1 MRKLIVAVIIMFI
14 GTTAFSQGIDID
26 LGIKAGGNFSNIR
39 NLNSLNLKY
48 RIGLQAGVFAGI
60 KFSERI
66 AIQADVLF
74 SEEGAIVLPNGNFD
88 LTYVN
93 IPVVLKY
100 YIVPGEHFNI
110 QIGPQF
116 GVLVEDNIRVVVD
129 GVEQK
134 FKGSDSDLSGI
145 LGVGY
150 DLPMGF
156 QIEGRFH
163 LGFSSVIDDPRA
175 NPRLKYFSLT
185 IGYSIL

>member
-26 LGIKAGGNFSNIR
+26 LGIKAGGNFSNVR
-39 NLNSLNLKY
+39 NISSVNPKY

-66 AIQADVLF
+66 AIQADILY
-74 SEEGAIVLPNGNFD
+74 SEEGALLSKGSFD
-88 LTYVN
+88 LTYVR

-100 YIVPGEHFNI
+100 YIVPGEHFNL

-116 GVLVEDNIRVVVD
+116 GILMDDNINVVIGD
-129 GVEQK
+129 VEQH
-134 FKGSDSDLSGI
+134 FNGSDSEISG
-145 LGVGY
+145 LVGAGY
-150 DLPMGF
+150 DLPGGF
-156 QIEGRFH
+156 QIEARLH

-175 NPRLKYFSLT
+175 NPRIKYFSLAL
-185 IGYSIL
+185 GYSFF